1 MVILAGGEITG
12 RVGKQ
17 VKGVMLKA
25 GGDAMGRWMNMPK
38 TFPS

>member
-17 VKGVMLKA
+17 VKGVMWK